1 MPSPLVSI
9 LIPTF
14 NRSEVFPAVVDGLV
28 AQGYGEW
35 EAVVVD
41 DGSEAVHREALARE
55 ARRDSRIRFLD
66 RVGERRGAPVCRNQ
80 AFAASRGEFVLFHDS
95 DDAMAPECLEQR
107 VAVLRARPELDF
119 AVFQC
124 ELFRERPGDTAL
136 WLNVHAGDDDLLRLL
151 RHDDPWCIASPLY
164 RRGALEKIGPW
175 DESLRSWQDWE
186 LHIRALMGGLKY
198 ERRNEGLFYV
208 RMADPGRESI
218 GNRTLSAEH
227 LRAQEKLV
235 VELGGRLAKW
245 ERARWLHRRALG
257 GLHLFLADRWR
268 RAGEPEEAARV
279 WRRGRERGLF
289 GWPGWL
295 LGMAWLGL
303 VPDGLASRVVRRG
316 LRHLDPTLF
325 FPIPSRTFMRTPRG
339 TAER

>member
-1 MPSPLVSI
+1 MPLPLVSI
-9 LIPTF
+9 LIPTY
-14 NRSEVFPAVVDGLV
+14 NRSEVFPAVVEGLL
-28 AQGYGEW
+28 AQGYAEW
-35 EAVVVD
+35 EVVVVD
-41 DGSEAVHREALARE
+41 DGSAPDQREALARE
-55 ARRDSRIRFLD
+55 AARDPRIRFLD
-66 RVGERRGAPVCRNQ
+66 REGERRGAPVCRNQ
-80 AFAASRGEFVLFHDS
+80 AFAASRGEFILFHDS

-124 ELFRERPGDTAL
+124 ELFRTTPGDTPL

-151 RHDDPWCIASPLY
+151 RHDDPWFTASPLY
-164 RRGALEKIGPW
+164 RRTALERIGPW
-175 DESLRSWQDWE
+175 DEALASWQDWE
-186 LHIRALMGGLKY
+186 LHIRALMAGLKY
-198 ERRNEGLFYV
+198 ERRNEGLCYM
-208 RMADPGRESI
+208 RLADPARESI
-218 GNRTLSAEH
+218 GNRTMSAEH

-235 VELGGRLAKW
+235 VDLSRRLAKW

-268 RAGEPEEAARV
+268 RAGEPEEAANV
-279 WRRGRERGLF
+279 WRRGRERRLY
-289 GWPGWL
+289 GWVSWL

-303 VPDGLASRVVRRG
+303 VPDGLPSRVVRRG

-325 FPIPSRTFMRTPRG
+325 FPIPSPTFMKTPRG